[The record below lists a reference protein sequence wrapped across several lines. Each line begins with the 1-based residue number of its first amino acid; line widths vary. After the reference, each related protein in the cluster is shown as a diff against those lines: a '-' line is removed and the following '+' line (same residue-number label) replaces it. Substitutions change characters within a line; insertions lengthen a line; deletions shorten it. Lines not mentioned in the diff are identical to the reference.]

1 MAIVIKPK
9 RSETADSAPGTSDIV
24 DGEIAVNIADKK
36 IYIRHSD
43 DTIVTLSDGANLT
56 SGSTSTIDAT
66 TDIILDADGGDIF
79 FKDGGTTFGSATNT
93 SGNLIVKSGTTTA
106 LTFSGANVTA
116 AGTIDSGAITSTG
129 VVTGTGFTIGS
140 AAINETE
147 LEIIDGATV
156 TTTEL
161 NLLDG
166 GTSVGDSITIADA
179 DGFIVNDNGTMKSIP
194 ASDIKTYAGG
204 SAPAADDIGT
214 GDAAVN
220 ITTSSGNITID
231 AAANNSDIIFKGTDA
246 SSDITML
253 TLDGSEAGAATFNSA
268 ITGGGLLTTGGNI
281 VIPNAGNIGSAGD
294 TDAIAI
300 ASDGVVTFSQNPVGT
315 LATAAQTNIT
325 SLGTLTALT
334 VDDVNINGK
343 VITMTG
349 SSSDTAVF
357 TAGTNGTLSIVTTD
371 DAAAAANIQITAD
384 GTAELAGTT
393 VTLDSSGGIT
403 LDADNGTITFADA
416 GSSLGTITS
425 DGYTG
430 NVVGNVTGNVTGNTS
445 GTAATVT
452 GAAQTNI
459 TSLGTLTALTVDD
472 VNINGKVI
480 TMTGSSSDTAVF
492 TAGTNGT
499 LSIVTTDDS
508 AAAANIQITADGT
521 AELAGTTVTLDSS
534 GGITLDADNGTITF
548 ADAGSSLG
556 TITSDGYTGNVVGN
570 VTGNVTGNTSG
581 TAATV
586 TGAAQ
591 TNITSLGTLTALTVD
606 DVNINGKVITMT
618 GSSSD
623 TAVFTAGTNGTLS
636 IVTTDDSA
644 AAANIQITADG
655 TAELA
660 GTTVTL
666 DSSGGITL
674 DADNGTI
681 TFADAGSSLG
691 TITSDGYTGNVVGN
705 VTGNTSGTAATVTGA
720 AQTNITSLGTLT
732 ALTVDDVAINGKV
745 MTMTGSS
752 SDTAVFTVGTNGTL
766 SIVTT
771 DDAAAAANI
780 TITADGTFEADGT
793 TVTLDS
799 GGDIVLDADGG
810 DVFFKDGGTTFGSA
824 TNTSGNLI
832 VKSGTTTAL
841 TFSGANVTAA
851 GTIDSGAITSTG
863 VVTGTGFTIGSAA
876 INETELEIIDGA
888 TVTTTELNLLDGGT
902 AVGDSITI
910 ADADGFIVN
919 DNGTM
924 KSIPASDVKTYAG
937 GNPAADDIATGD
949 AAVTITTSSGNIT
962 IDAAANNSD
971 IIFKGTDASS
981 DITMLTLD
989 GSEAGAAT
997 FNSAITGGG
1006 LLTTGGNI
1014 VIPDA
1019 GTIGSA
1025 SDTDAIAIGSDGDV
1039 TLTQDLELQHD
1050 GAILSFGAN
1059 DEVTLTHVHDTGIL
1073 LNSTNVIQFND
1084 ASQNIGAPSNAIL
1097 DINATDEIELNAT
1110 LVDVNANLDVSG
1122 TYTGGGTMTTGGNIV
1137 IPDAG
1142 NIGSASD
1149 TDAIAIASD
1158 GVVTFS
1164 QVPVLPD
1171 NTVSTGDIQ
1180 GDAITEAKIA
1190 DDAVESEHLNN
1201 NVISGQTEISSG
1213 LADADELLYS
1223 DAGTLKK
1230 VGLDT
1235 LTTHV
1240 ASGVTKPATYN
1251 GLINGAFT
1259 CWQRGTAFRSG
1270 DNNDDTCTASRW
1282 VLLSDGNDIVDVV
1295 RSDGDVDTSR
1305 YALGLDVETV
1315 DKKFGVVQIIE
1326 NINCGQLGARG
1337 TTPVSLSFKA
1347 KVAGSGKLD
1356 NVKAAVISW
1365 TGTADSVTSDCVN
1378 AWNAEGTD
1386 PGLATNWTYENTP
1399 ANLNVTTSWV
1409 RYKIE
1414 NISMDTSSIN
1424 NVAVFIWSDV
1434 TDTNA
1439 GDFLYITD
1447 VQLEPGE
1454 TANPFTRETAGD
1466 TLAQCQRYYHR
1477 GMYAF
1482 MSSSATTLIYNINF
1496 PVEMRTT
1503 PTVSHEYAEGGTAND
1518 IYNIATA
1525 ATPTFVPNGRFAN
1538 PYGLRFAYDFDA
1550 GLTADDGYQAY
1561 FYFEAE
1567 L

>member
-1 MAIVIKPK
+1 
-9 RSETADSAPGTSDIV
+9 
-24 DGEIAVNIADKK
+24 
-36 IYIRHSD
+36 
-43 DTIVTLSDGANLT
+43 
-56 SGSTSTIDAT
+56 
-66 TDIILDADGGDIF
+66 
-79 FKDGGTTFGSATNT
+79 
-93 SGNLIVKSGTTTA
+93 
-106 LTFSGANVTA
+106 
-116 AGTIDSGAITSTG
+116 
-129 VVTGTGFTIGS
+129 
-140 AAINETE
+140 
-147 LEIIDGATV
+147 
-156 TTTEL
+156 
-161 NLLDG
+161 
-166 GTSVGDSITIADA
+166 
-179 DGFIVNDNGTMKSIP
+179 
-194 ASDIKTYAGG
+194 
-204 SAPAADDIGT
+204 
-214 GDAAVN
+214 
-220 ITTSSGNITID
+220 
-231 AAANNSDIIFKGTDA
+231 
-246 SSDITML
+246 
-253 TLDGSEAGAATFNSA
+253 
-268 ITGGGLLTTGGNI
+268 
-281 VIPNAGNIGSAGD
+281 
-294 TDAIAI
+294 
-300 ASDGVVTFSQNPVGT
+300 
-315 LATAAQTNIT
+315 
-325 SLGTLTALT
+325 
-334 VDDVNINGK
+334 
-343 VITMTG
+343 
-349 SSSDTAVF
+349 
-357 TAGTNGTLSIVTTD
+357 
-371 DAAAAANIQITAD
+371 
-384 GTAELAGTT
+384 
-393 VTLDSSGGIT
+393 
-403 LDADNGTITFADA
+403 
-416 GSSLGTITS
+416 
-425 DGYTG
+425 
-430 NVVGNVTGNVTGNTS
+430 
-445 GTAATVT
+445 
-452 GAAQTNI
+452 
-459 TSLGTLTALTVDD
+459 
-472 VNINGKVI
+472 
-480 TMTGSSSDTAVF
+480 
-492 TAGTNGT
+492 
-499 LSIVTTDDS
+499 
-508 AAAANIQITADGT
+508 
-521 AELAGTTVTLDSS
+521 
-534 GGITLDADNGTITF
+534 
-548 ADAGSSLG
+548 
-556 TITSDGYTGNVVGN
+556 
-570 VTGNVTGNTSG
+570 
-581 TAATV
+581 
-586 TGAAQ
+586 
-591 TNITSLGTLTALTVD
+591 
-606 DVNINGKVITMT
+606 
-618 GSSSD
+618 
-623 TAVFTAGTNGTLS
+623 
-636 IVTTDDSA
+636 
-644 AAANIQITADG
+644 
-655 TAELA
+655 
-660 GTTVTL
+660 
-666 DSSGGITL
+666 
-674 DADNGTI
+674 
-681 TFADAGSSLG
+681 
-691 TITSDGYTGNVVGN
+691 
-705 VTGNTSGTAATVTGA
+705 TGNTSGTAATVTGA